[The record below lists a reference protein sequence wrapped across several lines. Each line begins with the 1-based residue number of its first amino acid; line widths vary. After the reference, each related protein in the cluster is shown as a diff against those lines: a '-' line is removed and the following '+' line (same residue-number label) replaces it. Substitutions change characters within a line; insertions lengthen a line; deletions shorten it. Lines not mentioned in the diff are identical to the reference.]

1 VLGNGITGTSANTV
15 YVPNFNIK
23 TLGIGTSVNN
33 LGIDV
38 DGNVVTGVSDDLNA
52 DLYVLFESAETF
64 EFFAPFDM
72 KITAVEKNNS
82 ATIIIEVNDFS
93 YTLDTTITKFDKIT
107 VSSDAA
113 SKVVVKG
120 EKI

>member
-1 VLGNGITGTSANTV
+1 
-15 YVPNFNIK
+15 
-23 TLGIGTSVNN
+23 
-33 LGIDV
+33 
-38 DGNVVTGVSDDLNA
+38 
-52 DLYVLFESAETF
+52 
-64 EFFAPFDM
+64 M